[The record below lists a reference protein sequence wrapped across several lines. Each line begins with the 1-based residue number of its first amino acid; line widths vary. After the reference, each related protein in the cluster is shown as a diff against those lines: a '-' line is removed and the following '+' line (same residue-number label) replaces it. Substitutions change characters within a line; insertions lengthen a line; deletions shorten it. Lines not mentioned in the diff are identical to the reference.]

1 MLTPSVQHRFYSL
14 DVRYVFRPLSVLHVN
29 EKAIPNLPSP
39 LHDILNPLRP
49 GMPPTGR
56 GETGSGSLVPSWL
69 GHAELTRRTFQS
81 PGLFGGVDVSVCER
95 AVPCHLTAHRCVTR
109 SVHGGDTWAEKW
121 EWQPG
126 RPFIPPVS
134 RDAPRRCGGPA
145 SGAAGFL
152 SPICAE

>member
-49 GMPPTGR
+49 RMPPTGR

-95 AVPCHLTAHRCVTR
+95 GPREPSRVTSRHTGVSPGACTEETLGQRSGNGSRAGRSFPPCPVMPLAGAADRL
-109 SVHGGDTWAEKW
+109 
-121 EWQPG
+121 PG
-126 RPFIPPVS
+126 L
-134 RDAPRRCGGPA
+134 PA
-145 SGAAGFL
+145 S
-152 SPICAE
+152 